1 MASKA
6 PVEAPDG
13 TAARPVLPSSRPTS
27 TSTVGLPRES
37 RISRAT
43 TTSMD
48 GTSISFWDV
57 TRGHRTSAVPRAEPN
72 RPEGIGQPVDHSLS
86 RTQGKHCSRTEQK
99 RNEEGAKRS
108 EGAMKNPAPVRTGEH
123 APERGARGDGG

>member
-48 GTSISFWDV
+48 GTSISFVDV
-57 TRGHRTSAVPRAEPN
+57 TRLLRSAVALRDEPN
-72 RPEGIGQPVDHSLS
+72 RLRAIGHPLAHPL
-86 RTQGKHCSRTEQK
+86 GRTESK
-99 RNEEGAKRS
+99 LFPNGTKP
-108 EGAMKNPAPVRTGEH
+108 GTKKNPAPVRTGEH
-123 APERGARGDGG
+123 APRRGVRGDGAAALLQV